1 VKIFQT
7 NNPFIGAYFSMDIEK
22 INRAIDANKKKRPD
36 YGQILDLFG
45 KIMAKQCEFSSK
57 TKIEPV
63 VIAKD
68 VAQAKLESGE
78 PVLGRTDFPVDVASA
93 SELFR
98 ELCEILSSE
107 NKELGEEIAK
117 IQSSLTKRELVLEEV
132 FQDVLAGGYRLS
144 ELSEEL
150 SLDTDVMLTLV
161 MASFKPSLEATAA
174 HVADMLEDTSWS
186 GLGCPVCGS
195 SQAISELCKPKQNGS
210 KDTAEGAERILHCSF
225 CGSEWRV
232 ARLGCTFCRNTD
244 AESLKYLYIEGD
256 DGYRID
262 VCEECK
268 KYIKTVDSSSISH
281 EVVPAV
287 EDMATLHLDI
297 IAGEEGYKR
306 EAWSMPYYSI

>member
-1 VKIFQT
+1 
-7 NNPFIGAYFSMDIEK
+7 MDMEK

-45 KIMAKQCEFSSK
+45 KIIAKQCELSGR
-57 TKIEPV
+57 TRIEPV

-68 VAQAKLESGE
+68 AAQARLESGE
-78 PVLGRTDFPVDVASA
+78 PVLSRTDFPVDVSSA
-93 SELFR
+93 SELFK

-107 NKELGEEIAK
+107 DKELGKEIAK
-117 IQSSLTKRELVLEEV
+117 IQSSLKKRELALEEI
-132 FQDVLAGGYRLS
+132 FQDVLAGGHRLS

-150 SLDTDVMLTLV
+150 SLDKDVMFTLV
-161 MASFKPSLEATAA
+161 MASLKPSLEATAA
-174 HVADMLEDTSWS
+174 HVADMLADASWP

-195 SQAISELCKPKQNGS
+195 SQAISELRKPKQNGS

-225 CGSEWRV
+225 CGSEWRTT
-232 ARLGCTFCRNTD
+232 RLGCTFCRNTD
-244 AESLKYLYIEGD
+244 AESLRYLYIDGD

-297 IAGEEGYKR
+297 IAGEEGYER
-306 EAWSMPYYSI
+306 EAWFMPYYSI

>member
-1 VKIFQT
+1 MNIQ
-7 NNPFIGAYFSMDIEK
+7 K

-36 YGQILDLFG
+36 YGQILDLLG

-57 TKIEPV
+57 TRIEPV

-78 PVLGRTDFPVDVASA
+78 PVLSRTDFPVDVSSA
-93 SELFR
+93 SESFK

-107 NKELGEEIAK
+107 DKELGKEIAK
-117 IQSSLTKRELVLEEV
+117 IQSSLKKRELALEEI
-132 FQDVLAGGYRLS
+132 FQDVLASGHRLS

-150 SLDTDVMLTLV
+150 SLDKDVMLILV
-161 MASFKPSLEATAA
+161 MASLRPSLEAAAA
-174 HVADMLEDTSWS
+174 HVSDMLENASWS
-186 GLGCPVCGS
+186 GFGCPICGS
-195 SQAISELCKPKQNGS
+195 SQAISELRKPKQNGS

-225 CGSEWRV
+225 CGSEWQV
-232 ARLGCTFCRNTD
+232 ARLGCTFCGNTD
-244 AESLKYLYIEGD
+244 AESLRYLYIEGD

-268 KYIKTVDSSSISH
+268 KYIKTVDSSAISH

-297 IAGEEGYKR
+297 IAEEEGYKR
-306 EAWSMPYYSI
+306 EAWFMPYYSI